1 MEEERKT
8 GVSDKRAGA
17 DGAESKAGAAG
28 GAAKVAVADEAQSVS
43 GAAEVFVVDEVKS
56 VSGAAVQTGLPQGAK
71 GRPLTEQAE
80 REMKTLEFMIGIYC
94 RKKHKHKDGL
104 CAECKELL
112 DYARLRRSLCP
123 FGDKKTFCSNC
134 KIHCY
139 KKEMHEKMRNVMKF
153 AGPRMIFYDP
163 KQALGHVAE
172 TIRVRRQRKREEKER
187 KKQQKRGSS

>member
-17 DGAESKAGAAG
+17 DGTESRAGMQAAG
-28 GAAKVAVADEAQSVS
+28 
-43 GAAEVFVVDEVKS
+43 GAAEVFVADEVKS
-56 VSGAAVQTGLPQGAK
+56 VSGAAGQTGQVKPQGAK

-112 DYARLRRSLCP
+112 DYARLRRGLCP

>member
-28 GAAKVAVADEAQSVS
+28 GAAEVFVADEAQSVS
-43 GAAEVFVVDEVKS
+43 GAA
-56 VSGAAVQTGLPQGAK
+56 GQTGQAVVQGVK
-71 GRPLTEQAE
+71 DRPLTEQAE

-123 FGDKKTFCSNC
+123 FGDNKTFCSNC

-139 KKEMHEKMRNVMKF
+139 KSDMHEKMRKVMKF
-153 AGPRMIFYDP
+153 SGPRMMFYAP
-163 KQALGHVAE
+163 KQAFRHIAE
-172 TIRVRRQRKREEKER
+172 TISVRRQRRKEK
-187 KKQQKRGSS
+187 KK

>member
-28 GAAKVAVADEAQSVS
+28 GAEEVFVADEAQSVS
-43 GAAEVFVVDEVKS
+43 GAA
-56 VSGAAVQTGLPQGAK
+56 GQTGQAMPQGGKLK

-112 DYARLRRSLCP
+112 EYARLRRSLCP
-123 FGDKKTFCSNC
+123 FGDNKTFCSNC

-139 KKEMHEKMRNVMKF
+139 KSDMHEKMRKVMKF
-153 AGPRMIFYDP
+153 SGPRMIFYDP

>member
-28 GAAKVAVADEAQSVS
+28 GAA
-43 GAAEVFVVDEVKS
+43 EVFVADEVKS
-56 VSGAAVQTGLPQGAK
+56 VSGAAVQTGQVKPQGAK

-104 CAECKELL
+104 CEECKELL

>member
-17 DGAESKAGAAG
+17 DGAEIKAGATG
-28 GAAKVAVADEAQSVS
+28 GA
-43 GAAEVFVVDEVKS
+43 DEVKS
-56 VSGAAVQTGLPQGAK
+56 VSGAAGQTGQAMPQGAK

-112 DYARLRRSLCP
+112 DYARLRRSL
-123 FGDKKTFCSNC
+123 SNC

-139 KKEMHEKMRNVMKF
+139 KKEMHKKMRNVMKF